1 MAFLEYIEA
10 TLFTRKDIKTWKANE
25 RENNEI
31 AVNQGYMPF
40 TGQRQHSRFTS
51 GVSHALQTHDVKLRT
66 FLAP

>member
-1 MAFLEYIEA
+1 M
-10 TLFTRKDIKTWKANE
+10 KE
-25 RENNEI
+25 RI
-31 AVNQGYMPF
+31 MKFAVNRGDMPL